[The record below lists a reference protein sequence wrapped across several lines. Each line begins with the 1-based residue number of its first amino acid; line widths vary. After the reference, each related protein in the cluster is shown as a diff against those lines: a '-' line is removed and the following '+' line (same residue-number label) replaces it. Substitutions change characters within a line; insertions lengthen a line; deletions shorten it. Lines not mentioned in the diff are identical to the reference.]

1 MKVIKNK
8 RVYDLDYG
16 AYETV
21 VQIPSDCGLNAAGNA
36 VETLKELRRDKASG
50 LFYVLCHEEGYSRSQ
65 YRISPVTEDEAA
77 KIAEDFLDY
86 DRYVVF
92 FGDPEGVGK
101 GLERERDEALR
112 KAKDAESN
120 KDYWYREYQK
130 RGEKVAELERRI
142 AELELEAE
150 K

>member
-1 MKVIKNK
+1 MKVIKDK

-21 VQIPSDCGLNAAGNA
+21 VQIPSGCGLNAAGNA

-50 LFYVLCHEEGYSRSQ
+50 LFYVLVHEGGYSRSQ
-65 YRISPVTEDEAA
+65 YRVLPTTEDEAA
-77 KIAEDFLDY
+77 KIAEDYLDY
-86 DRYVVF
+86 DQYVKF
-92 FGDPEGVGK
+92 FGDPEGADK

-120 KDYWYREYQK
+120 KDYWYGEYRK
-130 RGEKVAELERRI
+130 RGEKISELESRV

>member
-1 MKVIKNK
+1 MKVIKCG

-16 AYETV
+16 AYETIA
-21 VQIPSDCGLNAAGNA
+21 QIPSGCGLNAAGNV

-50 LFYVLCHEEGYSRSQ
+50 LFYVLVHEGGYSRSQ
-65 YRISPVTEDEAA
+65 YRISPVTKDEAA

-92 FGDPEGVGK
+92 FGDPEGADK
-101 GLERERDEALR
+101 ELERERDEALR

-120 KDYWYREYQK
+120 KDYWYKEYQK
-130 RGEKVAELERRI
+130 RGEKISELEKRV